1 MTHAAQHA
9 DRLPFARR
17 RLALPVIVAAVALAA
32 IPAGAVL
39 AQQGE
44 APFTVVETGRGYTRL
59 QDAVNDVGGRKA
71 TIAIAP
77 GRYAQCAVQEG
88 GEITYAAAQ
97 PGTAILDGVACE
109 GKAALVLRGRS
120 AQVVGVIFQN
130 IRVPDFNGAGIRL
143 ENGDLTVTQSWFRDS
158 EQGILSSDNPQGRII
173 IDKSTFTR
181 LGTCDGPGGCAHG
194 LYIGD
199 YGTLRVTRS
208 RFEAGRGGHYL
219 KSRAARI
226 EVASCSF
233 DDTKGKATNY
243 MIDLPNG
250 ATGQITNNWF
260 VQGADKENHSAFIT
274 VAPEGQEHTAKGLQI
289 SGNDARFAPGVS
301 WNSTFV
307 ANWTNDAL
315 AIGPNN
321 LGQGI
326 KRDDKR

>member
-1 MTHAAQHA
+1 MIHA
-9 DRLPFARR
+9 DRLPFAQRR
-17 RLALPVIVAAVALAA
+17 IALPVIMAAVALVA

-39 AQQGE
+39 AQQQGE

-71 TIAIAP
+71 TISIAP
-77 GRYAQCAVQEG
+77 GRYAQCAVQEA

-97 PGTAILDGVACE
+97 PGAAIFDGVACE

-120 AQVVGVIFQN
+120 AQVVGLIFQN

-143 ENGDLTVTQSWFRDS
+143 EKGDLTIAQSWFRDS
-158 EQGILSSDNPQGRII
+158 EQGLLAGDNEQGRII
-173 IDKSTFTR
+173 IDKSSFTR

-194 LYIGD
+194 LYVGD

-219 KSRAARI
+219 KTRSARVEI
-226 EVASCSF
+226 ASCSF

-243 MIDLPNG
+243 MIDLSNG
-250 ATGQITNNWF
+250 ATGQITNNLF

-274 VAPEGQEHTAKGLQI
+274 VAPEGQNHSAKGLQI

-301 WNSTFV
+301 WTSTFV
-307 ANWTNDAL
+307 ANWTNDPL
-315 AIGPNN
+315 AIGANT
-321 LGQGI
+321 LGPGI